1 MMQHVPKYENK
12 IEYIV
17 ELIKDIKNIEILELG
32 VRRGISTKRFLE
44 VCKKN
49 EGNLISIDIDDC
61 SEVSSDENW
70 KFIHSSDDNFEF
82 IDKQINKDLDF
93 IYIDSYHEPSH
104 VKKVFYHY
112 YNFLKID
119 GICIID
125 DVSWLPYC
133 KNEYRDNEFSE
144 NINRSVFNKILEIY
158 NQNKDKFSLE
168 FYFEGSGLA
177 IIKKKNN
184 DLTQS
189 KKIISRE
196 ISIKSFLKKIF
207 KRKPKK

>member
-1 MMQHVPKYENK
+1 MEYVPKYENK
-12 IEYIV
+12 IQYIV
-17 ELIKDIKNIEILELG
+17 NLIKDIKNISILELG
-32 VRRGISTKRFLE
+32 VREGISTKSFLE

-49 EGNLISIDIDDC
+49 NGNLTSVDIEDC
-61 SEVSSDENW
+61 SSVSGDPNW

-82 IDKQINKDLDF
+82 IDKQISKNLDF

-112 YNFLKID
+112 YNFLKTD
-119 GICIID
+119 GICVID

-133 KNEYRDNEFSE
+133 KKEYRDNEFSE
-144 NINRSVFNKILEIY
+144 MINRSVFNKILEIY

-177 IIKKKNN
+177 IIKKKNI
-184 DLTQS
+184 DLNGS

-196 ISIKSFLKKIF
+196 LSIKNILKYF
-207 KRKPKK
+207 FRRKPKN

>member
-1 MMQHVPKYENK
+1 MQHVPKYEDK
-12 IEYIV
+12 VDYIV
-17 ELIKDIKNIEILELG
+17 NLIKKVKNINILELG
-32 VRRGISTKRFLE
+32 VRKGISTKKFLE
-44 VCKKN
+44 VCDLNNGK
-49 EGNLISIDIDDC
+49 LLSVDIDDYSQVSNNQKWTFVC
-61 SEVSSDENW
+61 SR
-70 KFIHSSDDNFEF
+70 DDNYEI
-82 IDKQINKDLDF
+82 IDKKISTDLDL
-93 IYIDSYHEPSH
+93 IYIDSYHEPNH
-104 VKKVFYHY
+104 VEKVFYHY

-125 DVSWLPYC
+125 DISWVPYC

-144 NINRSVFNKILEIY
+144 SINRSVFNKILEIY

-177 IIKKKNN
+177 IIRKRDS
-184 DLTQS
+184 DLNKS

-196 ISIKSFLKKIF
+196 ISIKNLLKYFF

>member
-1 MMQHVPKYENK
+1 MQHVPKYENK

-112 YNFLKID
+112 YNFLKMD